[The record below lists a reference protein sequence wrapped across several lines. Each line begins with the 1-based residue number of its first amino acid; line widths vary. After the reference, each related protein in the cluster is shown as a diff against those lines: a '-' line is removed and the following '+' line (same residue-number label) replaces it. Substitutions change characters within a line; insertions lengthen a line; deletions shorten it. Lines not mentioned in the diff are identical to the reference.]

1 MFSLG
6 FGYVFLEKWCFT
18 SAPHTRRHAADPSF
32 WRPWRPGAA
41 RKTLFVLHLAF
52 EWFFLAFWTSKGPS
66 RTTKNHEN
74 HVTVIK
80 KQGFAIF
87 EKIRFQGR
95 FYCPWGTLWA
105 SFWSPLRS
113 LGLLLAPFGPPKRVK
128 SRNTKRKNDVLNR
141 PRRPDGPKGR
151 QRSPR
156 TSKMDTKS

>member
-1 MFSLG
+1 MFFWKSG
-6 FGYVFLEKWCFT
+6 VFPSPQT
-18 SAPHTRRHAADPSF
+18 SRQHAADPSF
-32 WRPWRPGAA
+32 WRLWRPGAA
-41 RKTLFVLHLAF
+41 RKTLFELHKGDTNKKKTIFVAFFLHLAF
-52 EWFFLAFWTSKGPS
+52 EWFFLAFWTSKGPP

-113 LGLLLAPFGPPKRVK
+113 LGLLLAPFGLPKRFK
-128 SRNTKRKNDVLNR
+128 SRKK
-141 PRRPDGPKGR
+141 KKKM
-151 QRSPR
+151 
-156 TSKMDTKS
+156 TS